1 MAIQKE
7 IEEEAEADVEKDP
20 IDPHVY
26 FGGERWDASYLK
38 QRHYLQQLDK
48 EQRKEKEDAVAASGQ
63 SAHASMTKISISIVD
78 LLCQTFFNEI
88 RKFHNAPKFETIN
101 YYHN

>member
-1 MAIQKE
+1 MSNLKFQTTKNIFNPVNLVHNLLIHWPILIFFWKFLIQALALAIQKE

-38 QRHYLQQLDK
+38 QL
-48 EQRKEKEDAVAASGQ
+48 
-63 SAHASMTKISISIVD
+63 MM
-78 LLCQTFFNEI
+78 C
-88 RKFHNAPKFETIN
+88 
-101 YYHN
+101 